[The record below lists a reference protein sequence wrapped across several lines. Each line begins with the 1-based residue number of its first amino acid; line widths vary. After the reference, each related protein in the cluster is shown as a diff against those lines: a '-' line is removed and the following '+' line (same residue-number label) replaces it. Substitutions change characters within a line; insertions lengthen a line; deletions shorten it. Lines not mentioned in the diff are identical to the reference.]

1 MKLLVCYGGNRS
13 SKRAL
18 DLAIEHAQKFGAS
31 IHVAMVLSERGENVV
46 DAKAQAEKVVA
57 EATQAVEK
65 AGVEVASQIMQQG
78 ASKGEVLAQYA
89 EQIGADLA
97 YIGVA
102 TKSKVGKLLF
112 GSTAQYLIL
121 EADCPVVTVK

>member
-1 MKLLVCYGGNRS
+1 MKLLVCYGGNKS

-18 DLAIEHAQKFGAS
+18 DLAIDHAAKFGAS
-31 IHVAMVLSERGENVV
+31 VYVAMVLTEKGEDVV
-46 DAKAQAEKVVA
+46 DAKAQAEKAIA
-57 EATQAVEK
+57 EAVQTVEK
-65 AGVEVASQIMQQG
+65 AGLEAASQILQQG
-78 ASKGEVLAQYA
+78 ANKGEALAHYA
-89 EQIGADLA
+89 KQISADLV

-121 EADCPVVTVK
+121 EAESPVVTVK

>member
-1 MKLLVCYGGNRS
+1 MKLLVCYGGNKS

-18 DLAIEHAQKFGAS
+18 DLAIDHAAKFGAS
-31 IHVAMVLSERGENVV
+31 VHVAMVLTEKGEGVV
-46 DAKAQAEKVVA
+46 DAKAQAEKAIA
-57 EATQAVEK
+57 EAVQSLET
-65 AGVEVASQIMQQG
+65 AGLESASQILQQG
-78 ASKGEVLAQYA
+78 TSKGEALAHYA
-89 EQIGADLA
+89 KQISADLV